1 MIMDCPLW
9 MLWSMEFNIYGV
21 NIKSDGPADMGDGGV
36 ACIPLQQQQHVIE
49 RLPNAA
55 AEKALSGNGF
65 GSGLLKAAGKRKKK
79 KVKVKKKV
87 APAAKK
93 VVNSELAVE
102 GVGSRGGNDV
112 ESGGVCGEK
121 YCLERR

>member
-1 MIMDCPLW
+1 
-9 MLWSMEFNIYGV
+9 
-21 NIKSDGPADMGDGGV
+21 MGDGGV

-93 VVNSELAVE
+93 VVNSELAVTRSWSYL
-102 GVGSRGGNDV
+102 GLVNV
-112 ESGGVCGEK
+112 FLIPLMK
-121 YCLERR
+121 KQ

>member
-1 MIMDCPLW
+1 
-9 MLWSMEFNIYGV
+9 
-21 NIKSDGPADMGDGGV
+21 MGDGGV

-112 ESGGVCGEK
+112 ESGGVCGEMDEVEEGELGTLG
-121 YCLERR
+121 CELENGSVLVEGGDHFELRY